1 MGDFTMTMPVVLQ
14 KNELNEQSAN
24 DLRLQ
29 LRQEPQ
35 VLQIVS
41 KMDIRDQTELLSLGR
56 EPAERLSRFSDRILN
71 TMMVSKLDDSGELL
85 NQLEKLMKRFDRNEI
100 TKDPGFFDKL
110 FKRAKQQAEA
120 MFKKYQTLGG
130 EIEKIHGQ
138 FAIIEEELK
147 KSNRE
152 LEGLYAEDVEYY
164 FELEKYV
171 VAAEIKLEEVIQTL
185 IPQCQQKVDSG
196 DQMAR
201 MELENLVGV
210 KELLERKIDDLEK
223 ARMVAVIAAPQIKTM
238 QRGNNDLVAKINS
251 AFVTTIPIFKMG
263 IINTVS
269 AKRQKVHSDS
279 LNAFEDRANQMLQ
292 DVTSDIMKQSI
303 EIAQR
308 SGSSS
313 IKMETIE
320 NMWDTIVSGI
330 DEYKQVKEEQSMQ
343 RIADRKRLETLREDA
358 KKVLSMN

>member
-1 MGDFTMTMPVVLQ
+1 MTTSVELQ
-14 KNELNEQSAN
+14 KNELNEQTAN
-24 DLRLQ
+24 QLRLQ
-29 LRQEPQ
+29 LRQEPD
-35 VLQIVS
+35 VLKIVG
-41 KMDIRDQTELLSLGR
+41 KMDIRDQAELLSLGK
-56 EPAERLSRFSDRILN
+56 EPAERLSKFSDRILN
-71 TMMVSKLDDSGELL
+71 TMMVSKLDDSGQLL
-85 NQLEKLMKRFDRNEI
+85 NQLEALMKRFDRNEI
-100 TKDPGFFDKL
+100 TKEPGFFDKI
-110 FKRAKQQAEA
+110 FKRAKQHAEA

-130 EIEKIHGQ
+130 EIEKIHGE
-138 FAIIEEELK
+138 FAVIEDELK

-152 LEGLYAEDVEYY
+152 LEGLYEEDVQYY

-171 VAAEIKLEEVIQTL
+171 VAAEIKLEEVAQTL
-185 IPQCQQKVDSG
+185 IPQCQQKVDNG

-201 MELENLVGV
+201 MELENLFAV

-263 IINTVS
+263 IINTVN

-279 LNAFEDRANQMLQ
+279 LNAFEDRANEMLK
-292 DVTSDIMKQSI
+292 DVTSDIMKQSV

-313 IKMETIE
+313 IKMDTIE
-320 NMWDTIVSGI
+320 TMWDTIVTGI

-343 RIADRKRLETLREDA
+343 RIEDRKRLEEIRDDA
-358 KKVLSMN
+358 KRVLSSNA

>member
-1 MGDFTMTMPVVLQ
+1 MTVPAVVLQ
-14 KNELNEQSAN
+14 KQGLNEQTAN
-24 DLRLQ
+24 ELRVQ

-35 VLQIVS
+35 VLQIVN
-41 KMDIRDQTELLSLGR
+41 KIDLRNQTELLSLGR
-56 EPAERLSRFSDRILN
+56 EPADRLSRFSDRILS
-71 TMMVSKLDDSGELL
+71 TMTLSKLDESGDLL
-85 NQLEKLMKRFDRNEI
+85 IQLEKLMKRFDRKEI
-100 TKDPGFFDKL
+100 TKEPNFMEKV
-110 FKRAKQQAEA
+110 FKRAKHQAEA
-120 MFKKYQTLGG
+120 MFKKYQTLGS

-147 KSNRE
+147 SSNRE
-152 LEGLYAEDVEYY
+152 LEGLYEEDVAYY

-171 VAAEIKLEEVIQTL
+171 VAAEMKLEEVTQTL
-185 IPQCQQKVDSG
+185 IPQCQQKTESG

-201 MELENLVGV
+201 MELENLFTV

-269 AKRQKVHSDS
+269 AKRQKLHSDS

-330 DEYKQVKEEQSMQ
+330 DDYKKVKEEQSMQ
-343 RIADRKRLETLREDA
+343 RIEDRKRLETLREDA
-358 KKVLSMN
+358 KRVLSIN

>member
-1 MGDFTMTMPVVLQ
+1 MTTTVELQ
-14 KNELNEQSAN
+14 KQGLNEQTAN
-24 DLRLQ
+24 QLRLQ

-35 VLQIVS
+35 VLQIVNN
-41 KMDIRDQTELLSLGR
+41 MDIKDQTEMLALGK

-71 TMMVSKLDDSGELL
+71 TMMVSKLDDSGDLL

-100 TKDPGFFDKL
+100 TKEPGFLDKL

-138 FAIIEEELK
+138 FAIIEDELK

-152 LEGLYAEDVEYY
+152 LEELYEEDVQYY

-171 VAAEIKLEEVIQTL
+171 VAAEIKLDEVNQTL
-185 IPQCQQKVDSG
+185 IPTCQQKVDQG

-201 MELENLVGV
+201 MELENLFAV

-263 IINTVS
+263 IINTVN

-303 EIAQR
+303 DIAQR

-330 DEYKQVKEEQSMQ
+330 DEYKKVKEEQSMQ
-343 RIADRKRLETLREDA
+343 RIEDRKRLETLREDA
-358 KKVLSMN
+358 KRVLSMNG